1 MVVRIGD
8 WMREILMARLDVWGI
23 TGRSAELIVQAVLAL
38 IVLAVSFVVNYVVK
52 KLLRPRI
59 DAWID
64 ESSTTWDNA
73 LKDRRVVL
81 RLSHLAPA
89 LVIYVAAAWFP
100 GVEAWILR
108 VSLAYMAVV
117 GLLVIAG
124 LLDSI
129 RSLRSETADDR
140 GPIEGYMQ
148 AGKIVLFVVGAVVI
162 PATLMGESPWKLL
175 TGFGALTAIVLLIF
189 RESILGLVASIQIH
203 SNNIVRVGD
212 WIEMPKFGAD
222 GDVQE
227 ISLHTV
233 KVRNWDKTIT
243 TIPTTAL
250 VSGSLKNWEGM
261 RNTGGRRIKRCI
273 HIDMNSVKFCTAE
286 MLARF
291 RTFAYLEEYI
301 DARLA
306 DIDVA
311 NREQGF
317 DMSVPVSGRRL
328 TNIGTFR
335 AYILEY
341 LRHHPHLHSEDDMT
355 LLVRHRDPTE
365 HGLPIEIYVFT
376 NDVAWAVYEGVQ
388 SDIFDHILAVIPLFE
403 LRVYQ
408 APTGMDVLDGV
419 TALASRP

>member
-1 MVVRIGD
+1 
-8 WMREILMARLDVWGI
+8 MARLDVWGI